1 MQKLVEQLLF
11 LARGDSGRNNLRIE
25 NIQLNEL
32 MKEVFEESK
41 MIDAEHEYEYIGEPV
56 KLNGDVSMIKQC
68 ARILIDNAEVYAEGD
83 INAGYILNSNMTA
96 IGKIIIDGA
105 KGVIYGGELTG
116 VMGIETPLLG
126 NNSHTIT
133 AVRVGPSKKLQTEYA
148 NLLIKIKEID
158 SEISM
163 YENVLRKFD
172 LIKKSAPEKLDRQ
185 AYTKVFQSK
194 IIKAAEKAK
203 FQSESKRLF
212 DIIRESGSSGVRI
225 EKAIYP
231 GARVYIDDVVFQP
244 NEEMNHLTVRKVNEK
259 IVVRDYDD

>member
-1 MQKLVEQLLF
+1 
-11 LARGDSGRNNLRIE
+11 
-25 NIQLNEL
+25 
-32 MKEVFEESK
+32 
-41 MIDAEHEYEYIGEPV
+41 
-56 KLNGDVSMIKQC
+56 
-68 ARILIDNAEVYAEGD
+68 
-83 INAGYILNSNMTA
+83 
-96 IGKIIIDGA
+96 
-105 KGVIYGGELTG
+105 
-116 VMGIETPLLG
+116 
-126 NNSHTIT
+126 
-133 AVRVGPSKKLQTEYA
+133 
-148 NLLIKIKEID
+148 
-158 SEISM
+158 M

-172 LIKKSAPEKLDRQ
+172 LIKKSAPEKLDKQ

-194 IIKAAEKAK
+194 IIKTAEKAK